1 MNNSSI
7 DTTHRTLLLV
17 EDDAIIALAQRATLE
32 RSGYSVVTAQDGTTA
47 IETARCRP
55 EIDLI
60 LMDINLGEGIDGTEA
75 AELILAERDLPVV
88 FLSSHTAPEVVQ
100 KTEGITSY
108 GYIVKNSG
116 ETVLLASIRMAFRLF
131 EARRSEREAMER
143 EEALA
148 GRYAALLHA
157 IPDLMFVLN
166 RDGVYVD
173 YLANH
178 GRELYLPPD
187 QFMGKAMREVLP
199 PDLADTSHRILQRA
213 FDTGTVQRY
222 TYELETNGERRF
234 YENRMIPCSEHEA
247 LSIIRNITEQETAQA
262 TLSRNE
268 RYLTSILST
277 TADGFWTVD
286 ADGFI
291 SDANDAY
298 CRMSGYD
305 REELIGRPVWEIDAT
320 EEAEDTTCRIARI
333 REARAAT
340 FETLHRRK
348 DGSLFDVEVSASW
361 LGDEYQA
368 LVAFCRDISERKR
381 HQEEL
386 KTQQARWQFALESAE
401 QGLWDWDAQT
411 NRVFFSH
418 QWKRMLGYEDH
429 EVGDTLNEWDSRLH
443 PDDRDAAY
451 RELRR
456 HFDSETS
463 VYVSEHRL
471 RCKDGSYRWILDRG
485 KVIGRTV
492 DGAPLRVIG
501 THTDITERKQSEL
514 EIERL
519 LREKDLL
526 LRETNHRV
534 KNNIAVIRSLLSLEA
549 DTLTD
554 PAGVVALQRAIGC
567 VQSMEVLYDRIHRA
581 SGDQY
586 LNLADYLKPLILD
599 IVSLFRHTHAVDL
612 NLDLEPVTLPVAR
625 VSPLGIIVN
634 ELITNSIKHAFDE
647 SREGSIH
654 VGLSQRDGS
663 ATLSYQ
669 DSGPGFNAAAGRD
682 EPHPRE
688 EGFGLSLIGSLAE
701 QIGGRLER
709 HHESGR
715 FTIHFPAD

>member
-1 MNNSSI
+1 MGTNGIHSER
-7 DTTHRTLLLV
+7 HTLLLV
-17 EDDAIIALAQRATLE
+17 EDDTIIALSQRAILE
-32 RSGYSVVTAQDGTTA
+32 RNGYSVVTASDGATA
-47 IETARCRP
+47 VQKALHRP
-55 EIDLI
+55 DIDLI

-75 AELILAERDLPVV
+75 AERILAERDLPVV
-88 FLSSHTAPEVVQ
+88 FLSSHTAPEVVE

-131 EARRSEREAMER
+131 EARRSERDAMER

-173 YLANH
+173 FLANH
-178 GRELYLPPD
+178 GRDLFVPAD
-187 QFMGKAMREVLP
+187 QFMGRPMREVLP
-199 PDLADTSHRILQRA
+199 RELAETSHLVLSRS
-213 FDTGTVQRY
+213 FETNSVQRY
-222 TYELETNGERRF
+222 TYELEIDGQRRF
-234 YENRMIPCSEHEA
+234 YENRIVPCGEQEA
-247 LSIIRNITEQETAQA
+247 LAIIRNVTEQETAQA

-286 ADGFI
+286 ADGVI

-305 REELIGRPVWEIDAT
+305 REELIGRPVWEIDET
-320 EEAEDTTCRIARI
+320 EAAEDTACRIARI

-485 KVIGRTV
+485 KVMGRTA
-492 DGAPLRVIG
+492 DGAPRRVIG

-554 PAGVVALQRAIGC
+554 PAGIAALQRAIGC
-567 VQSMEVLYDRIHRA
+567 VQSMEVLYDRIHRT

-586 LNLADYLKPLILD
+586 LDIADYLKPLILD
-599 IVSLFRHTHAVDL
+599 IVALFHHTHAVDL
-612 NLDLEPVTLPVAR
+612 ELKLEAVKVPVAR

-634 ELITNSIKHAFDE
+634 ELITNSMKHAFND

-654 VGLSQRDGS
+654 IGLSRWDGS

-682 EPHPRE
+682 EPQPRE
-688 EGFGLSLIGSLAE
+688 EGFGLSLIGSMAE

-709 HHESGR
+709 DDETGR